1 MAIDKALGRALS
13 TNSKISI
20 VRLFTTRRHDFI
32 ASGREIARLT
42 GVTPPAAHTS
52 LKELYNEDILKRDI
66 VGKQHIY
73 RLNTKSRIVKTILVP
88 AFLNEQSVMSDIS
101 DFIKKKL
108 KDKKISADIVSVIL
122 YGSTQ
127 TGRGIKK
134 GDVDIAVIVKD
145 AKCVKRI
152 KSAFDKD
159 IAEAF
164 YEYFS
169 THLDVYLKTEKRFK
183 ELVKNNAPPV
193 STLMKSYSVIYGK
206 DPCDLGR

>member
-1 MAIDKALGRALS
+1 MVIDKALDNVLS

-20 VRLFTTRRHDFI
+20 VRLFVTRRQDFI

-42 GVTPPAAHTS
+42 GITPPAAHTS
-52 LKELYNEDILKRDI
+52 LKELYDENILKRDI

-73 RLNTKSRIVKTILVP
+73 RLNVKNRIVKTILVP
-88 AFLNEQSVMSDIS
+88 AFRNEQSVKRDII
-101 DFIKKKL
+101 DFIKKKI
-108 KDKKISADIVSVIL
+108 KETKISVNIVSIIL
-122 YGSTQ
+122 YGSMQ
-127 TGRGIKK
+127 NRRKIKK

-152 KSAFDKD
+152 KNIFTDD

-169 THLDVYLKTEKRFK
+169 AHLDVYLKTEKQFK
-183 ELVKNNAPPV
+183 EMRKMNKPPV
-193 STLMKSYSVIYGK
+193 STLMKSYLVIYGK
-206 DPCDLGR
+206 DPHDLD